1 MTRILIV
8 EDDRD
13 MQAMYG
19 SMFKGEARK
28 CEVQIVDSAERA
40 LREIDQAHFDLVIS
54 DIVMRTMCG
63 ECFIERMRKVSK
75 DRTPI
80 LVVSVLSP
88 DMLMKLK
95 KMPDVHFLQKPI
107 TNEKLF
113 KKISDILRTKGGAP

>member
-1 MTRILIV
+1 
-8 EDDRD
+8 
-13 MQAMYG
+13 
-19 SMFKGEARK
+19 
-28 CEVQIVDSAERA
+28 
-40 LREIDQAHFDLVIS
+40 
-54 DIVMRTMCG
+54 
-63 ECFIERMRKVSK
+63 MRKVSK